1 MSKQIKLLDCT
12 LRDGA
17 YINNSAFGDAAIRG
31 IIQKMH
37 EAHAD
42 VIECGWLKDKNHE
55 RGSSYFHKPQDIEPY
70 ILEKDPQTVYSV
82 MIDWDRYDTDQLPEY
97 NGKSIDAVRVVFP
110 HGKHREGIKVGE
122 KIRAKGYKVLFQAAN
137 TLAYNDDDLKD
148 LAECMNQFRPVS
160 LSIVDTFGAMYF
172 DDLEHITKL
181 IDQYLDKDIS
191 IGFHAHNNQQLAFA
205 LCIRFIEQMRN
216 TDRVI
221 MVDSSLS
228 GMGRGAGNATTELL
242 ASYLNRK
249 QHGNYDLNAIMDA
262 IDIFM
267 AGIHEQYTWGYSTPY
282 FIAGMYQCHVNNIAY
297 LLKNHR
303 TNARDMR
310 TIIESLSVEERRK
323 YDYDLLESKY
333 IENQGRIIDDSDAL
347 EELKTKLT
355 PGKVLLIAPGRST
368 ITEKDRIHHYI
379 EHEKPAVI
387 AVNAMNPEYECDYA
401 VFTNSA
407 RYEYAKNTYPELFRA
422 MRKILFSNIKTEP
435 AENEVIVN
443 YNAVIKRGW
452 EHFDNAVIL
461 TLRLMN
467 KIDVSNVAIAGFDGF
482 KTRYNES
489 YADTNLPTLNPDNKW
504 EELNAEITDMYRDFT
519 NSIRGKM
526 EISFVTESR
535 FDPRNESAI

>member
-17 YINNSAFGDAAIRG
+17 YINNSDFGDSTIRG

-42 VIECGWLKDKNHE
+42 VIECGWLKDKEHVS
-55 RGSSYFHKPQDIEPY
+55 GSSYFHVPQDIESY
-70 ILEKDPQTVYSV
+70 IMEKDPQTIYSV
-82 MIDWDRYDTDQLPEY
+82 MIDWDRYDTNQMPEY
-97 NGKSIDAVRVVFP
+97 DGKSINAVRVVFP

-122 KIRAKGYKVLFQAAN
+122 IIRDKGYKVLFQAAN
-137 TLAYNDDDLKD
+137 TLAYNDEDLKD
-148 LAECMNQFRPVS
+148 LAECMNKFKPVS

-172 DDLEHITKL
+172 DDLDRIANALDH
-181 IDQYLDKDIS
+181 YLDKEIS

-205 LCIRFIEQMRN
+205 LCIRFVERFRDS
-216 TDRVI
+216 DRVI

-267 AGIHEQYTWGYSTPY
+267 AGIHEKYTWGYSTPY

-310 TIIESLSVEERRK
+310 TIIESLSMEDRRK
-323 YDYDLLESKY
+323 YDYDLLERKY
-333 IENQGRIIDDSDAL
+333 LENQARVIDDSAAI
-347 EELKTKLT
+347 EELKKNLSA
-355 PGKVLLIAPGRST
+355 GQVLLIAPGRST
-368 ITEKDRIHHYI
+368 VSKKDRILSFI
-379 EHEKPAVI
+379 EREKPVSI
-387 AVNAMNPEYECDYA
+387 AVNALNPDYLCDYSI
-401 VFTNSA
+401 FTNTA
-407 RYEYAKNTYPELFRA
+407 RYEYARNTFPA
-422 MRKILFSNIKTEP
+422 MFKVTRKILFSNIKTE
-435 AENEVIVN
+435 ADENEIIVS

-467 KIDVSNVAIAGFDGF
+467 RIDVSEVAIAGFDGF
-482 KTRYNES
+482 KTAYNES
-489 YADTNLPTLNPDNKW
+489 YADVNLPTLNPGNKW
-504 EELNAEITDMYRDFT
+504 EELNEEIADMYRDFT
-519 NSIRGKM
+519 RSTKGRMNIT
-526 EISFVTESR
+526 FVTESR
-535 FDPRNESAI
+535 FENT